1 MPQISLYIDEQTLS
15 KVEDAAKEEHLSIS
29 GWVARQLR
37 ARLEPMYPSGF
48 RDLFGS
54 ISDPSFQIPGQP
66 SETDVPRELL

>member
-37 ARLEPMYPSGF
+37 ARLEPRYPAGF

-54 ISDPSFQIPGQP
+54 IPDTTFQTPGPPSGSDL
-66 SETDVPRELL
+66 PRESL

>member
-37 ARLEPMYPSGF
+37 ARLDPRYPTGF

-54 ISDPSFQIPGQP
+54 ISDPSFHAPGEP
-66 SETDVPRELL
+66 SGSDVPRESL